1 MAAPPQTA
9 AEAPDLPL
17 IEALL
22 VEDDLRL
29 ARLTSRYLSGRGV
42 VVTHVGDGIE
52 ALAEARRHPYD
63 VILLDLM
70 LPGKDG
76 LSLCSEL
83 RGHSDVP
90 IIMVTARGGEDERV
104 RGLELGADDYLTKP
118 FSSRELL
125 ARMRALVRRRR
136 GLAGPDR
143 RSFALTWSNAQ
154 LELWP
159 ARMAAA
165 LDGAPLELTSHEFQI
180 LHALA
185 SRAGVV
191 VSRTAL
197 LDLIHGE
204 AGAEAA
210 FDRSIDVHISR
221 LRKKL
226 GDAERQVSARLIK
239 TVRGRGYVLAGAP
252 AVDGDALTDA
262 DAAGGTAPCRA

>member
-1 MAAPPQTA
+1 MATTSQTA

-29 ARLTSRYLSGRGV
+29 ARLTSRYLSGREIL
-42 VVTHVGDGIE
+42 VTHVSDGIE
-52 ALAEARRHPYD
+52 ALAEARRHAYD
-63 VILLDLM
+63 VVLLDLM

-76 LSLCSEL
+76 LTLCSEL
-83 RGHSDVP
+83 RRYSDVP
-90 IIMVTARGGEDERV
+90 IIMVTARGAEDERV

-118 FSSRELL
+118 FSSRELV

-143 RSFALTWSNAQ
+143 RSYALTVSNIK

-159 ARMAAA
+159 VRMAAA
-165 LDGAPLELTSHEFQI
+165 VDGAPLELTSHEFQI

-185 SRAGVV
+185 SRSGAV

-197 LDLIHGE
+197 LDLLHGE

-226 GDAERQVSARLIK
+226 GDTERPLSARLIK
-239 TVRGRGYVLAGAP
+239 TVRGHGYVLAGGP
-252 AVDGDALTDA
+252 AVDGEGTPRCDA
-262 DAAGGTAPCRA
+262 